1 MKGITTYRAGKGAES
16 LTTLISVSLL
26 LLIAGIAG
34 ALAMAGRNE
43 TQRLRESLEMTL
55 VMADSVS
62 DAQAAQLAAMLRQ
75 KPYVAAV
82 KASTRDEA
90 LAAWQ
95 KATGED
101 LKAVYGVN
109 PLSPEITLRLRA
121 EYASPQ
127 QMQTLAGA
135 LEQLPEVEGVA
146 MPQTEFV
153 EGMNRTLTRI
163 IWGFAALCAG
173 LVAISMVL
181 INNMVHLGIYSR
193 RFAIR
198 TMQLVGATDAFVRRP
213 FIRRH
218 ALTGLVAGVIAS
230 LLLVALT
237 AGAGSMT
244 GIDMSRL
251 LPPADLAL
259 LAVALMAAGVLICTA
274 AAWYA
279 TRRHLR
285 AATDTLFA

>member
-163 IWGFAALCAG
+163 IWGLAALCAG

-181 INNMVHLGIYSR
+181 INNMVHGVTEGYSKKLEINGVGYRASKEGNKLVMNLGYSHLV
-193 RFAIR
+193 
-198 TMQLVGATDAFVRRP
+198 TMEEIEGITIDVPAPNKV
-213 FIRRH
+213 
-218 ALTGLVAGVIAS
+218 VIN
-230 LLLVALT
+230 
-237 AGAGSMT
+237 
-244 GIDMSRL
+244 GIDKQKVGQFAANVRGKR
-251 LPPADLAL
+251 PPEPYK
-259 LAVALMAAGVLICTA
+259 GKGIK
-274 AAWYA
+274 YA
-279 TRRHLR
+279 TETIRHKEGK
-285 AATDTLFA
+285 AGGKK

>member
-121 EYASPQ
+121 EYA
-127 QMQTLAGA
+127 
-135 LEQLPEVEGVA
+135 
-146 MPQTEFV
+146 
-153 EGMNRTLTRI
+153 
-163 IWGFAALCAG
+163 
-173 LVAISMVL
+173 
-181 INNMVHLGIYSR
+181 
-193 RFAIR
+193 
-198 TMQLVGATDAFVRRP
+198 
-213 FIRRH
+213 
-218 ALTGLVAGVIAS
+218 
-230 LLLVALT
+230 
-237 AGAGSMT
+237 
-244 GIDMSRL
+244 
-251 LPPADLAL
+251 
-259 LAVALMAAGVLICTA
+259 
-274 AAWYA
+274 
-279 TRRHLR
+279 
-285 AATDTLFA
+285 